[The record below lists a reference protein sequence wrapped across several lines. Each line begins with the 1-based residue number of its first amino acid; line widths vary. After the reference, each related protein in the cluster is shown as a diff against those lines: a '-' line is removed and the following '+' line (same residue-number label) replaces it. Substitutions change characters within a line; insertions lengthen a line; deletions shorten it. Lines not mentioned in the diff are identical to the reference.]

1 MSTHPLENIA
11 MQTVEKF
18 FSKGIWRMRFSEN
31 VILGAASLLMI
42 QVSQA
47 VVIAS
52 QDFEG
57 GQTTTLGILGGDADA
72 GNAGNAAFPTAP
84 GIVFD
89 GVGLGW
95 GVSIVA
101 NAPLTSDS
109 DEDVIGVVDPTA
121 SGFVESFTLAGATGA
136 TGNFFTSGDSD
147 GALTLTFN
155 TVDATSFTGL
165 GLSFSYAV
173 SDTEFEPSNPSDFFD
188 ITVNGTTVFFL
199 SGDDL
204 EDIPASDSFVTEN
217 IDLLALGFDQ
227 ESLTVV
233 VEFNSN
239 ADAEEFGFDNL
250 VIEGVV
256 IPEPSTIGLAF
267 LGLLAFCRRSR
278 S

>member
-1 MSTHPLENIA
+1 MSTHPLENTA
-11 MQTVEKF
+11 MQTVENF

-57 GQTTTLGILGGDADA
+57 GQTTTLGIPEGDAD
-72 GNAGNAAFPTAP
+72 AGNAAFPTAP

-121 SGFVESFTLAGATGA
+121 SGFVESFTLAGATDA

-173 SDTEFEPSNPSDFFD
+173 SGTAFESSDFFD
-188 ITVNGTTVFFL
+188 IMVNGTTVFFL

-204 EDIPASDSFVTEN
+204 EGIPASNSFVTEN

-233 VEFNSN
+233 VGFNSN
-239 ADAEEFGFDNL
+239 GGAEEFGFDNL